1 MLGQPRATQRYQ
13 SKRQTLDAELLTEM
27 RSIAEKRP
35 CWGSPQVYEALRRQG
50 REVNH
55 KRVERLWRE
64 HGMQVPKKRH
74 KRLRLSLSGSE
85 NSCVRACTGSRAG
98 AVTLKPR
105 QRHATPAKSRK
116 IERAGRMMGI
126 LTQVDSGVGWCSP
139 LSS

>member
-1 MLGQPRATQRYQ
+1 MSPECKRRTVDSVRRLLGPKKASQRRVCRVLGQPRATQRYQ

-85 NSCVRACTGSRAG
+85 
-98 AVTLKPR
+98 
-105 QRHATPAKSRK
+105 
-116 IERAGRMMGI
+116 
-126 LTQVDSGVGWCSP
+126 
-139 LSS
+139 